1 MAAMHAVVAVR
12 AALAATAACAA
23 LVTTPAVAA
32 DYVTIRKEVTVAR
45 PADAV
50 WARIGDYCGIA
61 EWMKVTCT
69 YVSGNGDVGTVRT
82 LNNATVLE
90 PMVAKT
96 ARSYTYVQT
105 QGNLAHAAYHGT
117 LAAEPDGP
125 RRTRLVYTLFYD
137 QAALAS
143 DALRASEHARL
154 DKRFLDLLTEM
165 KRLAEAK

>member
-1 MAAMHAVVAVR
+1 MRTVIAAC
-12 AALAATAACAA
+12 AALAATPAAAA
-23 LVTTPAVAA
+23 E
-32 DYVTIRKEVTVAR
+32 YVTIRKEVTVER

-61 EWMKVTCT
+61 EWMKISCA
-69 YVSGNGDVGTVRT
+69 YVSGSGDVGTVRA

-96 ARSYTYVQT
+96 ARSYTYMQSK
-105 QGNLAHAAYHGT
+105 GNLAHAAYHGT
-117 LAAEPDGP
+117 LAAEPDGS

-154 DKRFLDLLTEM
+154 DKRFLDMLTEM

>member
-1 MAAMHAVVAVR
+1 MRAVI
-12 AALAATAACAA
+12 AACIA
-23 LVTTPAVAA
+23 LTATTQASAA

-61 EWMKVTCT
+61 EWMKISCA
-69 YVSGNGDVGTVRT
+69 YVSGSGDVGTVRT

-105 QGNLAHAAYHGT
+105 KGNLAHAAYHGT

-125 RRTRLVYTLFYD
+125 GRTRLVYTLFYD

-154 DKRFLDLLTEM
+154 GKRFHDMLTEM